1 MPQTDTR
8 LVQTAVIGGRDS
20 EVPVILPEEPHNLD
34 EFRRE
39 FGTDRFWCGTLLGG
53 CGEKLM
59 TKRYETKVCHF
70 SHYPDRD
77 GIRAV
82 CHRSDNGEDSADH
95 LFIRL
100 HVKEWLAGQGHAA
113 QSDLRSLGHG
123 PGDAVDF
130 WLRATG
136 QHLRFVLRSQDYHS
150 WRRAADS
157 LGAREGHVD
166 WVFRPEGAVT
176 REMTARQG
184 YALRVRCET
193 AGADRR
199 VLIGTATEDGQV
211 SWEPLKQCRM
221 TRDGLVTP
229 ALEGLRAGGHVRRG
243 GMRNHPLPAVLPL
256 HGARIVFAVD
266 PTAKR
271 PADAELTVEG
281 RYLVPGFVKP
291 AGSRIIR
298 ACLSLPDEVPSPT
311 EQYVYQLSGLV
322 KLLITDPVAAEAPSW
337 AVRADSLTQL
347 QGLDA
352 ERTGLWRPS
361 VALKEETAP
370 APQVRQVEPESRP
383 SPPERGR
390 VAATLRRELERV
402 AAERTT
408 TTWSKLSSRIDLD
421 LAHLPDPK
429 RRDLLVEVDRPLEPG
444 RPLLSVL
451 VLAPSG
457 RCLPYL
463 GTVLRLLGAPAPASD
478 TALQRWSAVEIK
490 RAQDAYGRPPAP
502 APASTR
508 ALRTPPARQE
518 KPATTDA
525 ADLPDL
531 RAASQQIGELRQKL
545 AEAAAIA
552 PKASPRR
559 AERLGKAVKQARAHL
574 AGYEAARLHGRVLRP
589 WLRASHPILDELTR
603 LIGHPV
609 ASPQPASTGRSSVIA
624 EARPKARESKSAHG
638 LANPPRRDAAK
649 PRSTEEID
657 AIASRFEEARRAG
670 DLAEA
675 MVLQQHAGRIGDQ
688 QLSAEDK
695 QRVRRLSTAMTKWIR
710 PRASE
715 AAQIALRAV
724 LQGLTGPE
732 SSNDPLELR
741 SGLAHAKILRRRCRG
756 SLPED
761 IQSLF
766 DALQE
771 KSSSTAASQDSDEAP
786 AHQERNPAQTE
797 ALEEFE
803 WLRDEIR
810 VAQSTDDLPAVQ
822 AARQLAGPLYARKLS
837 QADREQYTPFM
848 REVKAWCGE
857 RVPQRQVDPAL
868 RRIRE
873 LLTGLAGHRKDGSV
887 DEVRLA
893 LDEIARLR
901 GSLAEGLSSSEA
913 TAVNRWHSRLKQRE
927 VSRRERSRQKPGSEP
942 RTPLGKAEGPANP
955 RQADRLPAESVDK
968 LAVAARKVLID
979 TARSGGKVLTWGDL
993 RIRMGGALP
1002 HLHPDDQGELLVAVD
1017 HETPAGDP
1025 LLSTLIASTDASLHW
1040 IYRHV
1045 RFSLG
1050 RERIP
1055 DAELEAHW
1063 ATEVLR
1069 LRQRWRHR

>member
-1 MPQTDTR
+1 MLQTDTR

-34 EFRRE
+34 EFRRQ
-39 FGTDRFWCGTLLGG
+39 FGTNRFWCGTLLGG

-77 GIRAV
+77 GNRTE
-82 CHRSDNGEDSADH
+82 CHRSATGEDSADH

-113 QSDLRSLGHG
+113 QCDLRSLGHG

-136 QHLRFVLRSQDYHS
+136 QHLRFVLRPQDYHS

-166 WVFRPEGAVT
+166 WVFRSEGAVT
-176 REMTARQG
+176 QEMTARQG

-199 VLIGTATEDGQV
+199 VLVGTVAEGGQV
-211 SWEPLKQCRM
+211 SWEPLEQCRM

-229 ALEGLRAGGHVRRG
+229 ALEALRAGGRVRQG

-256 HGARIVFAVD
+256 HGARVVFAVD

-271 PADAELTVEG
+271 PADAELSAEG

-291 AGSRIIR
+291 DGSRIIR
-298 ACLSLPDEVPSPT
+298 ALLSLPDEVPVPT
-311 EQYVYQLSGLV
+311 DQYVYLLSGRV
-322 KLLITDPVAAEAPSW
+322 GLLITDPLPAGTPSW
-337 AVRADSLTQL
+337 AVRADNLTQL
-347 QGLDA
+347 QGLYA

-361 VALKEETAP
+361 VALMEEAAP
-370 APQVRQVEPESRP
+370 APQVLQSSGPESRP
-383 SPPERGR
+383 SAPERGP
-390 VAATLRRELERV
+390 AAAMLRRELERV
-402 AAERTT
+402 AAENTT
-408 TTWSKLSSRIDLD
+408 TTWSELSSRIDLD
-421 LAHLPDPK
+421 LAHLPDPA
-429 RRDLLVEVDRPLEPG
+429 RRELLVEVDRPLEPG
-444 RPLLSVL
+444 SPLLSVL

-457 RCLPYL
+457 RVLPYL
-463 GTVLRLLGAPAPASD
+463 GTVLRRLGASAPASD
-478 TALQRWSAVEIK
+478 TALQRWSAAEIE
-490 RAQDAYGRPPAP
+490 RTQDAYGRPSDPPPTSTPTLPIPAFWGNP
-502 APASTR
+502 ATADPAS
-508 ALRTPPARQE
+508 PP
-518 KPATTDA
+518 DV
-525 ADLPDL
+525 
-531 RAASQQIGELRQKL
+531 RAASKQFGELRQKL
-545 AEAAAIA
+545 REAVALA
-552 PKASPRR
+552 PKAGPRR
-559 AERLGKAVKQARAHL
+559 AERLTKAIRQARTHL
-574 AGYEAARLHGRVLRP
+574 AGYKAAHLHGQDLRS
-589 WLRASHPILDELTR
+589 WTRASHQIRDELAR

-609 ASPQPASTGRSSVIA
+609 TPSQLAAATRTGAIA
-624 EARPKARESKSAHG
+624 KAGPKARSPKPGDA
-638 LANPPRRDAAK
+638 PRTLPLPDAPK

-657 AIASRFEEARRAG
+657 AIASRFEQARRAG
-670 DLAEA
+670 NLAEA
-675 MVLQQHAGRIGDQ
+675 LLLQQQTGRVGEQ
-688 QLSAEDK
+688 QLTAEDT
-695 QRVRRLSTAMTKWIR
+695 QRVRQLSTAMATWIR

-715 AAQIALRAV
+715 AAQIALRA
-724 LQGLTGPE
+724 LLEDLARPKP
-732 SSNDPLELR
+732 SDDPLQLR
-741 SGLAHAKILRRRCRG
+741 SGLARARILRRHCGG

-761 IQSLF
+761 VQVLF
-766 DALQE
+766 DTLQA
-771 KSSSTAASQDSDEAP
+771 KSSRTTTSPGSGEAP
-786 AHQERNPAQTE
+786 AHGERTSAHTE
-797 ALEEFE
+797 ALEQFE

-810 VAQSTDDLPAVQ
+810 AAQSADDLSAVQ
-822 AARQLAGPLYARKLS
+822 TARQLAGPLYARELS
-837 QADREQYTPFM
+837 ATDREKYAPFM

-857 RVPQRQVDPAL
+857 RKQVDPTL

-873 LLTGLAGHRKDGSV
+873 LLAELAGHRKDGSA
-887 DEVRLA
+887 DEVRLT
-893 LDEIARLR
+893 LGEITRLR
-901 GSLAEGLSSSEA
+901 GNLTKGLSQSEA
-913 TAVNRWHSRLKQRE
+913 AAVDRWHSRLRHQ
-927 VSRRERSRQKPGSEP
+927 ERSGPKPGLRP
-942 RTPLGKAEGPANP
+942 RTPRGRTERPAVL
-955 RQADRLPAESVDK
+955 RQTDRLPPEAVDR
-968 LAVAARKVLID
+968 LAAAARKVLTD

-1017 HETPAGDP
+1017 RETPAGDP

-1069 LRQRWRHR
+1069 LRQRWRHQ